1 MTTQEDNRAEQQA
14 RSKLESIVEMVSD
27 LDSPDDEARE
37 AAQERI
43 QESPLSVQ
51 VRSGWCNS
59 KGDMEPEEFTILL
72 CSGGPAVRIYGELGR
87 YSEPDSARLEYQD
100 WFTPWEPLCDMSED
114 QEQALLRYCQQF
126 YFGE

>member
-1 MTTQEDNRAEQQA
+1 MTTQEDKRAEQQA
-14 RSKLESIVEMVSD
+14 RSKLESIVEMVAD
-27 LDSPDDEARE
+27 LDSTDDEARE
-37 AAQERI
+37 AAYERI
-43 QESPLSVQ
+43 QEYPLSVQ

-59 KGDMEPEEFTILL
+59 KSDMEPEEFTILL
-72 CSGGPAVRIYGELGR
+72 CTGGPAVRIYGELGR

-100 WFTPWEPLCDMSED
+100 WFTPWEPLYDISEE

>member
-1 MTTQEDNRAEQQA
+1 MTTQEDKRAEQQA
-14 RSKLESIVEMVSD
+14 RSKLESIVEMVAD
-27 LDSPDDEARE
+27 LDSTDDEARE
-37 AAQERI
+37 AAYERI
-43 QESPLSVQ
+43 QEHPLSVQ

-59 KGDMEPEEFTILL
+59 KSDMEPEEFTILL
-72 CSGGPAVRIYGELGR
+72 CTGGPAVRIYGELGR

-100 WFTPWEPLCDMSED
+100 WFTPWEPLYDISEE